1 MLLFLSLSAIN
12 HFRALSTISHAWM
25 LGQCSEPGP
34 VLLYYQHFTVL
45 AVLML
50 CHISLFIEN
59 KVAEGRGDEHHL
71 EESAVCH
78 VFLASL

>member
-1 MLLFLSLSAIN
+1 MKKIWTLLVAAI
-12 HFRALSTISHAWM
+12 
-25 LGQCSEPGP
+25 
-34 VLLYYQHFTVL
+34 TVL